1 MFYAQLQG
9 NMTFS
14 AQYLRAFANLY
25 VMIDLV
31 CKTAN
36 VGLSEKASVL
46 CHIVRGAIVPFIVV
60 LSSILRSIG
69 RYPGRRLAAL
79 SVALSVALSKV
90 VERRPIRRRFAGSR
104 KFNASFHVVSDFVG
118 PAVQLWPCP
127 CTDCV
132 GSFHSEAMASQFAVV

>member
-25 VMIDLV
+25 VVIDLV

-36 VGLSEKASVL
+36 VGLSEKATVL

-60 LSSILRSIG
+60 LSSIMRSIG
-69 RYPGRRLAAL
+69 RYPGRRLA
-79 SVALSVALSKV
+79 ALSVALSKV

-104 KFNASFHVVSDFVG
+104 KFNANFHVVSDFVG

-132 GSFHSEAMASQFAVV
+132 GSFHSEAMASQFAVVGGAG